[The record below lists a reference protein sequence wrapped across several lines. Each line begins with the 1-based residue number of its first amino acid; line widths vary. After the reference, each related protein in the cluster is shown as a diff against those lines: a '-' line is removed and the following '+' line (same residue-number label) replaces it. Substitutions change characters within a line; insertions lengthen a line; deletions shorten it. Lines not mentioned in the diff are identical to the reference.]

1 VSTSQKSRAGSVV
14 ILAAGHGKRMKSAK
28 PKVLHPVCGRPLIAW
43 VLDQALALEPE
54 RIVVVIGHG
63 GAEVEKA
70 VRELGHGDRV
80 RFVRQ
85 EPQLGTGHALQVC
98 LPELGAN
105 PGVTVVLYGD
115 MPCLR
120 PETLLALVATQAE
133 SAANGMAIL
142 TAMPAEPRGFG
153 RILRNE
159 KDAVI
164 GIVEDRDASAEQK
177 LIDEVN
183 LGVYAFD
190 GQGLV
195 AALPKLSN
203 KNAQGEYYLTDV
215 LAAFVA
221 ERRAVEAVLLEDED
235 EGLGVNT
242 LAHLAEARW
251 ALQLRILETHL
262 ENGVYIEDPAS
273 TYIDHGV
280 EIGAGTR
287 ILPCT
292 VIRAGAKVGRDCEVG
307 PFAQL
312 RVGAV
317 LEDGAE
323 IGNFVEVKNTRVG
336 SHAKA
341 KHLAYLGDGDIGA
354 RSNIG
359 AGTIFANY
367 DGVKK
372 HKTKLGERVFVGSGS
387 VIVAPNTIGDG
398 ATTGAGAIVTRDSN
412 VGAGEVWVGVPA
424 KKLAGKSAS
433 SARSATGA
441 GESSPGARKSLPGD
455 GKSQPGAVPSQPGA
469 GPSQP
474 GAVPSQPGA
483 VPSQP
488 GAGPSLPGAGPFQPG
503 AGPSQPGAGPS
514 QPGAGPSLP
523 GAGPSDPGAGPSL
536 PRSAP
541 FQPGSEPSQPGAGPS
556 DPGAAP
562 SQPRAGPS
570 LPRSAPSQPGSAP
583 SQPGAG
589 PSLPGAA
596 PSLPGAGQSETER
609 RS

>member
-1 VSTSQKSRAGSVV
+1 MTTPPKQRAGSVV

-28 PKVLHPVCGRPLIAW
+28 PKVLHPLCGRPMIAW

-54 RIVVVIGHG
+54 RIVLVTGHG
-63 GAEVEKA
+63 AAEVEKA
-70 VRELGHGDRV
+70 VGEMGLGARV

-98 LPELGAN
+98 LPELGAD

-120 PETLLALVATQAE
+120 PETLRALVATQAE
-133 SAANGMAIL
+133 SARNGMAIL
-142 TAMPAEPRGFG
+142 TAVPDEPRGFG
-153 RILRNE
+153 RILRD
-159 KDAVI
+159 DAGHVT
-164 GIVEDRDASAEQK
+164 GIVEERDASPEQRE
-177 LIDEVN
+177 IDEVN

-190 GQGLV
+190 GPGLV

-221 ERRAVEAVLLEDED
+221 GGRAVRAVELEDHE

-251 ALQLRILETHL
+251 ALQLRILEGHL
-262 ENGVYIEDPAS
+262 ENGVYIEDPAT

-287 ILPCT
+287 VLPCS
-292 VIRAGAKVGRDCEVG
+292 VIRSGVRIGKDCEVG

-336 SHAKA
+336 AHAKA
-341 KHLAYLGDGDIGA
+341 KHLSYLGDGEICA

-412 VGAGEVWVGVPA
+412 IGAGEVWVGVPA
-424 KKLAGKSAS
+424 KRLAGKSTGPAS
-433 SARSATGA
+433 GTKKETRS
-441 GESSPGARKSLPGD
+441 
-455 GKSQPGAVPSQPGA
+455 
-469 GPSQP
+469 
-474 GAVPSQPGA
+474 
-483 VPSQP
+483 
-488 GAGPSLPGAGPFQPG
+488 
-503 AGPSQPGAGPS
+503 
-514 QPGAGPSLP
+514 
-523 GAGPSDPGAGPSL
+523 
-536 PRSAP
+536 
-541 FQPGSEPSQPGAGPS
+541 
-556 DPGAAP
+556 
-562 SQPRAGPS
+562 
-570 LPRSAPSQPGSAP
+570 
-583 SQPGAG
+583 
-589 PSLPGAA
+589 
-596 PSLPGAGQSETER
+596 
-609 RS
+609 